1 MLNLGQDEQCG
12 KPISLPLRRG
22 YTVDESHYSVLQY
35 ITVESWRV
43 VDGFGLYHNLLV
55 Q

>member
-22 YTVDESHYSVLQY
+22 YTVDESHYSVP
-35 ITVESWRV
+35 V
-43 VDGFGLYHNLLV
+43 VPHKAVAEVSKIGNL
-55 Q
+55 

>member
-12 KPISLPLRRG
+12 KPISLPLGRG